1 MNPDRTRRGMIK
13 AGGAV
18 LLSNALAGAA
28 TAFAQTAPARV
39 DAAEEVAMD
48 NTPISPVTIALA
60 DYVAKTLDR
69 ELPQAVLAKTKLHVL
84 DTVAAIVSGS
94 RLKPG
99 RLAASYVETLG

>member
-1 MNPDRTRRGMIK
+1 
-13 AGGAV
+13 
-18 LLSNALAGAA
+18 
-28 TAFAQTAPARV
+28 
-39 DAAEEVAMD
+39 MD

-94 RLKPG
+94 QLTGSPFSIVARKL
-99 RLAASYVETLG
+99 SSC